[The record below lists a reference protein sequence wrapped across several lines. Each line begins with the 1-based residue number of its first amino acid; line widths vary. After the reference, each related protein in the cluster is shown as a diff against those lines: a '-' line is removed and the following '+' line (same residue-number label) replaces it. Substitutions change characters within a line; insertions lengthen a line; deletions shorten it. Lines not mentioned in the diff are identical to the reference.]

1 LIKALQ
7 DYESKASNGRKKG
20 RSPGDIQRVRYGCHN
35 ARPARSVI
43 VAESSVH
50 MEPFDTAVVG
60 ADDLTFPETVR
71 ELELGE
77 EMPELEAVPVP
88 GTELLLVIVVW
99 PAVSVKEEQVMMNL
113 SWLKSLLSTCCTKL
127 TLFERRE
134 AMARLLVGLRLIE
147 RDPNRD
153 NILEKRRNETQN
165 LSCGDKPNDAHGTS
179 I

>member
-1 LIKALQ
+1 VREKRLIDK
-7 DYESKASNGRKKG
+7 KKG

-35 ARPARSVI
+35 ARPARTVI
-43 VAESSVH
+43 VTESSVH
-50 MEPFDTAVVG
+50 MEPFDTTVVD
-60 ADDLTFPETVR
+60 ADDLTFPETER

-77 EMPELEAVPVP
+77 AMSELEAVLVP
-88 GTELLLVIVVW
+88 GAELLLVIVLW
-99 PAVSVKEEQVMMNL
+99 PDISVKEEQVMM
-113 SWLKSLLSTCCTKL
+113 SLLAGSFVDMLYKL

-134 AMARLLVGLRLIE
+134 AIVRLLVGSCLIE